1 MRRSVVGGGGATATD
16 DTMTMQRIS
25 GRSQLEACLDY
36 CGATDEDDYN
46 DDGDDD

>member
-1 MRRSVVGGGGATATD
+1 MRRSVVGGAGATD

-36 CGATDEDDYN
+36 CGATDEDD
-46 DDGDDD
+46 DGDDD